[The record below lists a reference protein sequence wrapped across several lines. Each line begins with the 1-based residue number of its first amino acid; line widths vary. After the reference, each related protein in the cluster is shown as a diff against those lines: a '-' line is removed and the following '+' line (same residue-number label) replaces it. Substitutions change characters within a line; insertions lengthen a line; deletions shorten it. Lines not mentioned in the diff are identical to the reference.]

1 MPGLPLWLEVVLAA
15 PPMILAIAFHELAHG
30 WVARELGDPTA
41 QNAGRITL
49 NPLKHIDP
57 MGTLILP
64 GLMILLH
71 MPFLFGWAK
80 PVPVDW
86 RRLRH
91 PRRDMALVAA
101 AGPLANLGMLIGWLV
116 LMKLVVLL
124 AGSVP
129 WLKPLLYM
137 GWTGIIAN
145 LVLMIVNLV
154 PIPPLDGGRVAI
166 SLLPRT
172 AALWLNRLQ
181 PYGLLLIL
189 LLMATGLLGRIL
201 GPLLNLAERS
211 LLRLL

>member
-1 MPGLPLWLEVVLAA
+1 MQAIPLWLEIVLAA
-15 PPMILAIAFHELAHG
+15 PPLILAIAFHELAHG

-41 QNAGRITL
+41 QEAGRITL

-71 MPFLFGWAK
+71 VPFIFGWAK

-101 AGPLANLGMLIGWLV
+101 AGPLANLGMLLAWL
-116 LMKLVVLL
+116 LILKCAALL

-129 WLKPLLYM
+129 WFKPLLYM

-145 LVLMIVNLV
+145 LVLMTVNLL

-172 AALWLNRLQ
+172 AAIWLNRLQ
-181 PYGLLLIL
+181 PYGLMLIL
-189 LLMATGLLGRIL
+189 LLMATGLLGRVL
-201 GPLLNLAERS
+201 GPILHFAERS
-211 LLRLL
+211 LLSLI